1 MKKILCPL
9 DGSKDAERA
18 LPLAETLAQRWQAQL
33 LLVRVIEPYLAPP
46 DMMPDLAD
54 RVREWSREGP
64 LVYLRQFHE
73 RLGVPTRHLIREGHA
88 SYELAEAAR
97 EEQADLIVMAT
108 REHSAAG
115 RFLMGSAV
123 QGTLRLAPCP
133 VLLLRDS
140 APTSFERILVP
151 LDGSE
156 EAMKA
161 LPLVALFA
169 SPGARVTLLRAT
181 EASSL
186 PLRPGERE
194 AMLNGMITEL
204 EQVDLPGFEVVRRVE
219 DTTPG
224 AAILDRAES
233 DRSDLIV
240 MTSHGRS
247 GLSRW
252 LLGSVAEKVAWHA
265 PCPVLILPVHAEAVR
280 ERTGP
285 AETSSGRRPL

>member
-1 MKKILCPL
+1 MKKLLCPL
-9 DGSKDAERA
+9 DGSKESERA
-18 LPLAETLAQRWQAQL
+18 LPLAEALAQRWQAQL

-46 DMMPDLAD
+46 DMLPDLAD

-64 LVYLRQFHE
+64 LVYLRQFHD
-73 RLGVPTRHLIREGHA
+73 RLGVPTRNLIREGHA

-97 EEQADLIVMAT
+97 EEQADLIVMAS

-115 RFLMGSAV
+115 RFLMGSSV

-133 VLLLRDS
+133 VLLLRGS

-156 EAMKA
+156 EALKA
-161 LPLVALFA
+161 LPLVAQFA

-181 EASSL
+181 EANLL
-186 PLRPGERE
+186 PLRPVERE
-194 AMLNGMITEL
+194 AMLAGLKAEL
-204 EQVDLPGFEVVRRVE
+204 EQTVLPGFEVVRRVE
-219 DTTPG
+219 DATPG

-233 DRSDLIV
+233 DRSELIV

-265 PCPVLILPVHAEAVR
+265 PCPVVILPVHAEAVR
-280 ERTGP
+280 ERTA
-285 AETSSGRRPL
+285 AETSASGRQAL